1 MSNFD
6 YCPIVWFFT
15 SRASITKMEKIQER
29 ALRFVLKDSR
39 SSYEEMLGNLKVD
52 SIRMNGLKKLSI
64 EIYKLLNG
72 LSPDYLSTMFERS
85 KKPYGVRDNNKLIQ
99 PIKKSTNNG
108 LKSFQ
113 YFGAHVWNIL
123 PTDIKN
129 YLSICKFNNLIKL
142 LKNVEWRDEHKC
154 TDKIQ
159 DS

>member
-6 YCPIVWFFT
+6 YCPIVCFFT

-52 SIRMNGLKKLSI
+52 SIRMNGLKKLYI

-85 KKPYGVRDNNKLIQ
+85 KNPYGVRDNNKLIQ

-113 YFGAHVWNIL
+113 YFRAHVGNIL

-129 YLSICKFNNLIKL
+129 FLSICEFKNLIKL
-142 LKNVEWRDEHKC
+142 WPGPSCNC
-154 TDKIQ
+154 TVCTLII
-159 DS
+159 